1 MTGSGPAERQT
12 QAPHNLGNMVVLWLV
27 LPAALGAFF
36 LGVFVWAVFEH
47 FLTTDVPSALRHPAK
62 FRFLHCIFVYVV
74 TLVSWHSVPSRV
86 GVSFLS
92 LSLFLSLGPL
102 EGQEGLFFFH
112 LLSLSVFRPSQE
124 RQTLLHSGL
133 SLSAS
138 PASVEEGG
146 RLQEIEHLK
155 MLVSWG
161 SWNQAFKDTE
171 GQMGDSPLFCVCY
184 SVSLPLPFP
193 SFLSPPP
200 HPATSFSFL
209 QQHLLNAN
217 QRAHF

>member
-1 MTGSGPAERQT
+1 M
-12 QAPHNLGNMVVLWLV
+12 
-27 LPAALGAFF
+27 ALST
-36 LGVFVWAVFEH
+36 
-47 FLTTDVPSALRHPAK
+47 LT
-62 FRFLHCIFVYVV
+62 
-74 TLVSWHSVPSRV
+74 SWSELS
-86 GVSFLS
+86 LS

-161 SWNQAFKDTE
+161 SWNQAFMDTE

-209 QQHLLNAN
+209 QQLFSPQVISVNWLISTHGWDIVIKSSFLPLTRCQIIPKSAALGMCHFIPNLKPLLRVSPAGVATLKCWVNSLD
-217 QRAHF
+217 